1 MKILI
6 TGADGFIGK
15 NLIQHLLYK
24 TAHHIFQFKKGD
36 SLDELFES
44 INNSDLVIHLAATN
58 RASNDSDFI
67 NTNQG
72 LTEII
77 CREIEALNSPI
88 PIIFTS
94 SLQATHLSPYGK
106 SKRLAEV
113 AIENHSMRTKASA
126 VIYRLPGVFGKWC
139 KPNYNSV
146 VATFCHNIAH
156 NLPIDIHEPEKS
168 IPLIYID
175 DLIQDLLGLISALPQ
190 GLTYRDISPEYSI
203 SLRELAE
210 VIQSFKKNQST
221 INLPSFCNPI
231 VGRLYSTF
239 LSYLPIAESSYQ
251 ITGHPD
257 HRGTFVEMMKLPDAG
272 QISYLTAKPGVTRGG
287 HFHHSKSEKF
297 LVVKGSA
304 KFRFSNVLSNE
315 KYEIN
320 ASEQHLQIVQTLPG
334 WAHDITNIG
343 NEEMIAIVWS
353 NEIFDQSR
361 PDTIRFDL

>member
-15 NLIQHLLYK
+15 NLIQHLVYK
-24 TAHHIFQFKKGD
+24 TGHHILQFKKD
-36 SLDELFES
+36 NNLNELFEL
-44 INNSDLVIHLAATN
+44 IKNSDLVIHLAAIN
-58 RASNDSDFI
+58 RTSNDSDFI
-67 NTNQG
+67 KTNQE

-77 CREIEALNSPI
+77 CQQIEALPSPI

-94 SLQATHLSPYGK
+94 SLQATHLSSYGK

-113 AIENHSMRTKASA
+113 AIEDHSMRTKASA

-156 NLPIDIHEPEKS
+156 NLPIDIHEPEKT

-175 DLIQDLLGLISALPQ
+175 DLIEDLLRLISAIPQ
-190 GLTYRDISPEYSI
+190 GLTFRNISPEYSI

-210 VIQSFKKNQST
+210 VIHSFKKNQSA

-239 LSYLPIAESSYQ
+239 LSYLPIVESGYKISRH
-251 ITGHPD
+251 TD
-257 HRGTFVEMMKLPDAG
+257 ARGSFVEMIKHPNGG
-272 QISYLTAKPGVTRGG
+272 QVSYLTAKPGITRGG
-287 HFHHSKSEKF
+287 HFHHSKTEKF
-297 LVVKGSA
+297 LIVKGSA

-315 KYEIN
+315 KYEITV
-320 ASEQHLQIVQTLPG
+320 SEKHSQIIQTLPG
-334 WAHDITNIG
+334 WVHDITNVG
-343 NEEMIAIVWS
+343 NDEMIAIVWS
-353 NEIFDQSR
+353 NEIFDPNR
-361 PDTIRFDL
+361 PDTITLDI